1 MQKSYDEPY
10 SAPRAQLHDDR
21 SATAVSSDDKTWA
34 MLAHLLVFVAGF
46 VGPLVIY
53 LVKKDEA
60 PYVAA
65 HARDA
70 LNFQI
75 TVFIAALCCIPL
87 IFVIVGIPLLFAV
100 SISSMV
106 CTILAAIEASK
117 GNHYRYPFTLRL
129 V

>member
-65 HARDA
+65 TRSTFRSRCS
-70 LNFQI
+70 LPPC
-75 TVFIAALCCIPL
+75 AA
-87 IFVIVGIPLLFAV
+87 F
-100 SISSMV
+100 
-106 CTILAAIEASK
+106 
-117 GNHYRYPFTLRL
+117 R
-129 V
+129 